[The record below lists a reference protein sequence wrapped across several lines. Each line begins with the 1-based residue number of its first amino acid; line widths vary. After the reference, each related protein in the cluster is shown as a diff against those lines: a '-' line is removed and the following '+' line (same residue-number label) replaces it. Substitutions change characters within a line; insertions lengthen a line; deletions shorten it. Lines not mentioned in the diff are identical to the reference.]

1 MDRNEQPCAI
11 QGLLDIIGTATE
23 PVYGFRSL
31 LRFKAKFQPVYEPL
45 YLIYPDPAPLGP
57 IIIAI
62 RRAYLPH
69 LTSGQAL
76 RLLAKLR
83 WSPATAVSAGGLL
96 NASPANGPAATPTT
110 GFAPT
115 VSTPPSAHSSASP
128 V

>member
-1 MDRNEQPCAI
+1 MVD
-11 QGLLDIIGTATE
+11 
-23 PVYGFRSL
+23 V
-31 LRFKAKFQPVYEPL
+31 FQPVYEPL

-62 RRAYLPH
+62 RRAYLP
-69 LTSGQAL
+69 Q
-76 RLLAKLR
+76 LAKLR
-83 WSPATAVSAGGLL
+83 WSAATAVSAGGLL

-128 V
+128 VEELPWISPSDDADCYVSGCITFQERETPLVSPGKWSPE